1 MPRSPLV
8 LAVFAKWSQPGRV
21 KTRLA
26 AETSVEFAAQLAQAM
41 LHDTLERLSAVAA
54 EHWLV
59 HTPDAADPA
68 LAGLI
73 PAGWQLTP
81 QGDGD
86 LGRRLERFADRR
98 LAQSDCRI
106 VVVGAD
112 SPTLPVEHVR
122 EAFSVLENADVA
134 LGPAA
139 DGGYYLLG
147 LTPRLP
153 PIFAGI
159 SWGTSEVLRQTVAR
173 LDGFKLALLPPW
185 YDVDT
190 LDDARLL
197 AGHLEAM
204 RRAGVDPEAPC
215 CEAVLKHRPV

>member
-1 MPRSPLV
+1 M
-8 LAVFAKWSQPGRV
+8 LAVFAKWPEPGRV

-26 AETSVEFAAQLAQAM
+26 AETSVELAAELAEAM
-41 LHDTLERLSAVAA
+41 LRDIVRRASAIAA
-54 EHWLV
+54 ERWLV
-59 HTPDAADPA
+59 HAPNSVDGSWASLGLAD
-68 LAGLI
+68 
-73 PAGWQLTP
+73 WQLTP

-86 LGRRLERFADRR
+86 LGCRLRRFAQRR
-98 LAQSDCRI
+98 LARGDCRI
-106 VVVGAD
+106 VIIGSD
-112 SPTLPVEHVR
+112 SPTLPVSYLR
-122 EAFSVLENADVA
+122 EAFAALEHADIV

-147 LTPRLP
+147 LTSRLP
-153 PIFAGI
+153 PIFEGI
-159 SWGTSEVLRQTVAR
+159 DWGTSEVLRQTVAR

-190 LDDARLL
+190 LDDVRLL

-215 CEAVLKHRPV
+215 CEAVLKRRVV